1 MAESRGGTITD
12 NFGTRTTRKYDQV
25 SGQHCPE
32 ECSCHLSAYDV
43 MVLLSA
49 TPFDTTYCTN
59 SRTELFC
66 LMSEMKSWR
75 IRFTNLR
82 QPAPT
87 SVYVVQR
94 EFYADNIRSC

>member
-1 MAESRGGTITD
+1 VMA
-12 NFGTRTTRKYDQV
+12 
-25 SGQHCPE
+25 
-32 ECSCHLSAYDV
+32 
-43 MVLLSA
+43 LLSA
-49 TPFDTTYCTN
+49 PPLDTPYCTN

-87 SVYVVQR
+87 SVYVVQL
-94 EFYADNIRSC
+94 EF